1 MLKHSN
7 MPEGDEIPIRS
18 IVIILGILLS
28 LLVFTLTAL
37 AAMVMGTSVT
47 ALIGRA
53 LDGLFAFNTV
63 QAMWYITRAAGL
75 TAYLLMWLS
84 TVWGLAV
91 STKVLEPALQGNFSY
106 DFHEFISLLS
116 IGFLVLHI
124 VVLLA
129 DRYLPFSVA
138 AVLVPFIAPYR
149 PVWVGLGIIGF
160 YLTLLVTV
168 TFYLR
173 RRIGSK
179 TFRAIHLASFAA
191 YVLSALH
198 GLFAG
203 TDSSLVTVRLMYVGT
218 TLAVVFLTVYWLTM
232 LILNRRTAAPTAS
245 RLAMPR

>member
-1 MLKHSN
+1 MMKQSN
-7 MPEGDEIPIRS
+7 MPESGDIPIRS
-18 IVIILGILLS
+18 IVIMLVILLM
-28 LLVFTLTAL
+28 LLAFTMAAL
-37 AAMVMGTSVT
+37 AAMVMGASVS
-47 ALIGRA
+47 ALIGQA
-53 LDGLFAFNTV
+53 LDGLFAINSV
-63 QAMWYITRAAGL
+63 QAMWYVTRAAGL
-75 TAYLLMWLS
+75 TAYLLMWFS

-91 STKVLEPALQGNFSY
+91 SSKVLEPVLQSAFSY

-116 IGFLVLHI
+116 IGFLALHI

-129 DRYLPFSVA
+129 DQYLPFSVA

-149 PVWVGLGIIGF
+149 PLWVGLGIIGF

-198 GLFAG
+198 GLLAG

-218 TLAVVFLTVYWLTM
+218 TLAVVFLTVYWVTM
-232 LILNRRTAAPTAS
+232 LILNRRAVAPAKS
-245 RLAMPR
+245 RLAAPR